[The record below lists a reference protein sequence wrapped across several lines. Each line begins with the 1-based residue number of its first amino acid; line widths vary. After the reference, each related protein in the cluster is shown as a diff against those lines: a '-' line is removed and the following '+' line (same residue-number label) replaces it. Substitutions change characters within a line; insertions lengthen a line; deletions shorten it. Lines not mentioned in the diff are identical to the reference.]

1 MGLWNALFGKPP
13 KREKKEWYTEAYKP
27 LPKYVPIRQRDCI
40 AEDRQWTDNEIRLD
54 MTDSDSEAA
63 KLLDLRAEVSVDNY
77 DFDYDPCVQQMAKVK
92 KACQGAGMAYTVLDR
107 YTENG
112 EYGFVETYIVQYGCE
127 RSIRPG
133 FDGDETVPN
142 EIVEQ
147 WMPKRRRVPQMCN
160 HNHTTV

>member
-1 MGLWNALFGKPP
+1 M
-13 KREKKEWYTEAYKP
+13 TE
-27 LPKYVPIRQRDCI
+27 C
-40 AEDRQWTDNEIRLD
+40 
-54 MTDSDSEAA
+54 DSEAA

-133 FDGDETVPN
+133 FDGDDSVPN

-147 WMPKRRRVPQMCN
+147 WMPKRNRVSSFCN
-160 HNHTTV
+160 KPHKEEV